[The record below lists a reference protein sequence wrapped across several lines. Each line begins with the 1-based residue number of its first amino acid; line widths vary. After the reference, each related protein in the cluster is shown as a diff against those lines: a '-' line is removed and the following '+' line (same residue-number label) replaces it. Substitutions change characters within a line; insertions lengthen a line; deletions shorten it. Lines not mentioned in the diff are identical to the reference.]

1 MTEPRSWSPRHD
13 MRSLLACGLFMALII
28 LWFAGSA
35 MAGQFTGHVIGV
47 LDGDTIELFHNR
59 RPECLLFR
67 GIDCPEK
74 GTDNLRADCSRPEV

>member
-1 MTEPRSWSPRHD
+1 

-35 MAGQFTGHVIGV
+35 MA
-47 LDGDTIELFHNR
+47 GDTIELFHNR